1 MAMTEMLGKRR
12 RTTER
17 NSKPDICGMLRS
29 ERTMAGSLRF
39 NCKRASKPLMARVTS
54 YPDDWSNMAR
64 ESRTAASSS
73 TIKISCF
80 EGCVMGETSHFYF
93 LFFQIEI
100 LTPAALVVC
109 PKQDIP
115 GSPAMPRIRTG
126 GWCTTTT
133 WCAVLNSRRR
143 VVSIVENDVQQG
155 AVNAQ

>member
-54 YPDDWSNMAR
+54 YPDAWSNRAR
-64 ESRTAASSS
+64 LSRTAASSS
-73 TIKISCF
+73 TTKISCF
-80 EGCVMGETSHFYF
+80 EGCAMGETSYFYF

-100 LTPAALVVC
+100 LTPAAWVVC
-109 PKQDIP
+109 PKQDV
-115 GSPAMPRIRTG
+115 PAAPQCRRIRTG
-126 GWCTTTT
+126 GLVYHYYLVCSFEQSTKGSF
-133 WCAVLNSRRR
+133 NRG
-143 VVSIVENDVQQG
+143 E
-155 AVNAQ
+155 